1 MPYKSGSGLKMTD
14 TEAKQPT
21 ETVQDD
27 EKRLK
32 YLDIIQVATIYVIVC
47 FSSLYEYAKENSGLL
62 KPGVQT
68 VEGIVKT
75 AIESVYEKF
84 HDIPFELL
92 KLIDRKVDYS
102 INELDCYALSLV

>member
-1 MPYKSGSGLKMTD
+1 MAD

-21 ETVQDD
+21 ETVRDD

-47 FSSLYEYAKENSGLL
+47 FSSLYEYAKENAGPL

-75 AIESVYEKF
+75 VIESVYDKF
-84 HDIPFELL
+84 HDIPFEFL
-92 KLIDRKVDYS
+92 KLIDPKVDYS
-102 INELDCYALSLV
+102 INELDCHALSLI